1 MNGKK
6 FSGGVITENL
16 MRKFR
21 LVLSYDD
28 PYLIY
33 LFVNILMRPHFF
45 GNLDDDVNNIRLVF
59 NFLTQFL
66 IPKAFSFF
74 HQFHQFPD
82 EYLCGSS
89 CFRTSDFHYG
99 KNS

>member
-45 GNLDDDVNNIRLVF
+45 ENLDDDLNNIWLVF
-59 NFLTQFL
+59 NFLT
-66 IPKAFSFF
+66 
-74 HQFHQFPD
+74 
-82 EYLCGSS
+82 
-89 CFRTSDFHYG
+89 
-99 KNS
+99 